1 MGLLADRRSG
11 DLDEIMRKLR
21 LAALALVCSTQLVA
35 CGFGYYWQ
43 ATTGHLSIMRQRR
56 PVPEVIADSETPEA
70 VRSKL
75 ETASEAVEF
84 AHQVLLLPDNGSYQ
98 LYADTGRRYVVW
110 NVVAAP
116 EFSLQP
122 RAWCFPVAGCVSY
135 RGYFSEDAARDFAAG
150 LAGGGD
156 DIHVGGVA
164 AYSTLGRFADPL
176 LNTMM
181 VFSDHQ
187 LAGLVFHELAHQLVY
202 TKDDSKFNEG
212 FASFV
217 EKEGI
222 YRWLLSRADQA
233 GLCSYGLSSQ
243 RRRQTLELVMR
254 TRGQLDT
261 LYEQDVT
268 HEQKRSTKQ
277 ELFDALNLAYDDLR
291 RSWADPPYFD
301 HWFGESLNNAR
312 LAALATYDD
321 YVPVFAGLLR
331 KEAGDLAAFYLRV
344 EKLASLPG
352 DQRGNEMQALFEGA
366 AGFIDDQRFDDA
378 CSGVSVN

>member
-21 LAALALVCSTQLVA
+21 LAALALVCGTQLVA

-56 PVPEVIADSETPEA
+56 PVPEVIADPETPEA

-156 DIHVGGVA
+156 DINVGGVA

-187 LAGLVFHELAHQLVY
+187 LAGLIFHELAHQLVY

-254 TRGQLDT
+254 TREQLDT
-261 LYEQDVT
+261 LYEQDIAD
-268 HEQKRSTKQ
+268 EQKRSTKQ
-277 ELFDALNLAYDDLR
+277 ELLNALNHAYHDLR

-321 YVPVFAGLLR
+321 YVPVFAALLR
-331 KEAGDLAAFYLRV
+331 KEAGNLAAFYLRV

-352 DQRGNEMQALFEGA
+352 DQRDSEMLALFDSA

-378 CSGVSVN
+378 CPGVSVN

>member
-254 TRGQLDT
+254 TRDQLDT

-352 DQRGNEMQALFEGA
+352 DQRDSEMLALFDSA